1 MRKRS
6 NKEEGRQMLLVS
18 MPVEQ
23 AAELE
28 SLSNANAMEGS
39 EFILL
44 ALENL
49 MEYLENQGITQAPQA
64 KAQEPPPFTYGEPEE
79 PVLMAA
85 DIDGEPTDC

>member
-1 MRKRS
+1 
-6 NKEEGRQMLLVS
+6 MLLVS

-64 KAQEPPPFTYGEPEE
+64 KAQKPPPFTYGEPEE